1 MSQFRP
7 GALIAIIV
15 FAVFAAYAYLAPAT
29 YRANA
34 LLVAESASAGPSA
47 TMFQPLEAG
56 RRLGEAILDAKTLAS
71 LSAER
76 AGSSAPDARAQAA
89 SVVRHALEIDTSD
102 GHTFSIGYRDQDA
115 VRTANAC
122 NLLAKRAAEV
132 APQVLVDRTAE
143 RAADAKRQQQTQEL
157 AAFLALHP
165 QVAAEAPPAAD
176 KSPDQDPALSAFH
189 AEKANLDKR
198 ILELESGVASDN
210 PYVDPK
216 DSDIAILRRRQA
228 EIESAV
234 TARKAALETK
244 PTDSTLSPELRAEWK
259 RLLEAM
265 SASSAEAQAQVHPT
279 VQAHVAM
286 VATEPSTPLEPNRHL
301 ILFLG
306 AVFGSGLGTAFALA
320 SRAAQQRRSKSSR
333 PPPRGMQPAPPAQAP
348 QPPAM
353 QSAPWAAAPAGPSPT
368 QLAAVP
374 EIRVPVAPALPS
386 GLGPS
391 VPVTQP
397 QRTSAPPIVPIPQR
411 PISSAPPGP
420 ELAPAEL
427 VKQSSSRPPARR
439 FASTLVLPPTE
450 NPTPTDDLS
459 ADPLLASAN
468 TVWEQQIRAHE
479 VPGFAVVKAGSEP
492 PPRTSPTG
500 SPAPFVSSRPTS
512 SGPPPAAT
520 IQRTTSRPPNQM
532 KVTQPLGSF
541 LPDNAWANPANGA
554 RPSAH
559 PSPIPP
565 PRSPS
570 PAPPPPSGSQ
580 YSYVST
586 APSGSHQAAP
596 VSTRPST
603 IRVREVQSDWRPDPN
618 LTPEAQRALCESL
631 YPYAVEN
638 CFVMAVISVP
648 ESVGYKSRVAA
659 ELALMLAE
667 SGHPRVLLLEGDFQR
682 PWVQRTMRVD
692 MPIATGF
699 SQQLNGRTQGAQAAP
714 WSVLGC
720 SKSLHVLAEGM
731 MRTPGLMLSRHF
743 ADCLRELR
751 GYYDFIV
758 IDGPTASLD
767 VDAGAL
773 NAVTDGIVTVCPA
786 RGSANLAHLQTLFAQ
801 KRFSAFATAPG

>member
-1 MSQFRP
+1 MTQIRP

-29 YRANA
+29 YRTSA
-34 LLVAESASAGPSA
+34 LLVVESAGAGPPA
-47 TMFQPLEAG
+47 NMFQPLEAG

-76 AGSSAPDARAQAA
+76 AGSSAPEARAQAA
-89 SVVRHALEIDTSD
+89 SLVRHALEIDTSD
-102 GHTFSIGYRDQDA
+102 GHTFSIGYRDQDPA
-115 VRTANAC
+115 RTANAC

-143 RAADAKRQQQTQEL
+143 RAADLKRQQQTQEL

-165 QVAAEAPPAAD
+165 QVAAEAPPAPD

-198 ILELESGVASDN
+198 ILEIESGIVSDN
-210 PYVDPK
+210 PYVDAK
-216 DSDIAILRRRQA
+216 DSDIALLRRRQA
-228 EIESAV
+228 EIETAV
-234 TARKAALETK
+234 TARRAALEAK

-259 RLLEAM
+259 RLLDAM
-265 SASSAEAQAQVHPT
+265 SASSADAQAQVHPA
-279 VQAHVAM
+279 VQAHVTA
-286 VATEPSTPLEPNRHL
+286 VAAEPSTPLDPNRHL

-306 AVFGSGLGTAFALA
+306 AVFGVGLGTAFALA

-333 PPPRGMQPAPPAQAP
+333 PPAKGMQPAPPPAAQAAP
-348 QPPAM
+348 Q
-353 QSAPWAAAPAGPSPT
+353 APAQALLQPRPPP
-368 QLAAVP
+368 AAVP
-374 EIRVPVAPALPS
+374 EMRLPVAPALPS

-397 QRTSAPPIVPIPQR
+397 QRSSAPPIVPIPQR
-411 PISSAPPGP
+411 PISSSPPGP
-420 ELAPAEL
+420 SPEQAEV
-427 VKQSSSRPPARR
+427 VKHGSSRPPARR

-450 NPTPTDDLS
+450 NPTPTDELS

-500 SPAPFVSSRPTS
+500 SPAPFTTKPVSSA
-512 SGPPPAAT
+512 PPPAAT
-520 IQRTTSRPPNQM
+520 IHRTTSRPPNQM

-554 RPSAH
+554 RPTGI

-570 PAPPPPSGSQ
+570 PAPPPPSASQ

-586 APSGSHQAAP
+586 SPPSNSSIP
-596 VSTRPST
+596 ISTRPSA
-603 IRVREVQSDWRPDPN
+603 IRVREVQSDWRPDPT
-618 LTPEAQRALCESL
+618 LTPQAQRALCESL

-648 ESVGYKSRVAA
+648 ESVNYKSRVAA

-667 SGHPRVLLLEGDFQR
+667 SGHPRILLLEGDFQR

-699 SQQLNGRTQGAQAAP
+699 SQQLNGRTQGRQPEP

-743 ADCLRELR
+743 SDCIRELR
-751 GYYDFIV
+751 GYYDFVV
-758 IDGPTASLD
+758 IDGPTSSLD

-773 NAVTDGIVTVCPA
+773 DAITDGIVTVCPA